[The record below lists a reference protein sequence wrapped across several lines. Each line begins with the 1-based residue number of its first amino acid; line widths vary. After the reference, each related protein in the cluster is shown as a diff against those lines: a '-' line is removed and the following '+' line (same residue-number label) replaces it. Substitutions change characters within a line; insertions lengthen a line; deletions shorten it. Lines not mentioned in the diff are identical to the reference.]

1 MSLFQVS
8 SVVMLNNVTLIVI
21 ILGVS
26 MLSVIILNATTL
38 NVIIPSVK
46 CGYAE

>member
-1 MSLFQVS
+1 
-8 SVVMLNNVTLIVI
+8 
-21 ILGVS
+21 LGVS
-26 MLSVIILNATTL
+26 MLTVIILNATTL